1 MSTRCTIKYERD
13 ESTGQAI
20 HLYEDLLDDPSCVLL
35 DLEGF
40 TFETSV
46 SVAPSGRLGTR
57 ALLRI
62 LKPWARKQGMIA
74 NDSKPYVHVFVARC

>member
-13 ESTGQAI
+13 ESTGQEI
-20 HLYEDLLDDPSCVLL
+20 HLYEDLLDDPGCALL

-46 SVAPSGRLGTR
+46 SVAPSGRLGIR

-62 LKPWARKQGMIA
+62 PEPWARKLGLIT
-74 NDSKPYVHVFVARC
+74 NDSKS

>member
-13 ESTGQAI
+13 EVTGQEI
-20 HLYEDLLDDPSCVLL
+20 HLYEDLLDDPGCVLL
-35 DLEGF
+35 EVEGF

-46 SVAPSGRLGTR
+46 SVAPSGRLDTR

-62 LKPWARKQGMIA
+62 PKPWARKLGLIA
-74 NDSKPYVHVFVARC
+74 NDSKS